1 MKRFKNILYFAD
13 GESAPSPAL
22 QRALRLAD
30 TNGARLTVVDVL
42 EPLDTPGEIASRL
55 NRDLREILAEQR
67 QQVLDELA
75 ETSAHDNTLIYTKV
89 LFGIPFVEVIR
100 AVKLGGYDLV
110 VKSARCPAGLSE
122 RLFGSNDMHLL
133 RKCPCPVWIDRP
145 NAAPHYTHIL
155 AAVDP
160 MAPAGEGCDD
170 QVMSLASSLAVRES
184 ASLSVA
190 HAWHLDG
197 ESMLR
202 HGRLRLDQHARI
214 EPIARDLVGEDRDRH
229 REKLAALLGRYGLSD
244 GDPAVHLVKGE
255 AAPSIRQ
262 LAEQLPADLIVMGT
276 VGRSG
281 IPGFFIGNTAEEVL
295 QTTQASVLAV
305 KPGNFVSPVT

>member
-55 NRDLREILAEQR
+55 NRDLGEILAEQR

-202 HGRLRLDQHARI
+202 HGRLRVPAI
-214 EPIARDLVGEDRDRH
+214 ELQQLLQGAEDRH

>member
-55 NRDLREILAEQR
+55 NRDLGEILAEQR

-110 VKSARCPAGLSE
+110 IKSARCPAGLSE

-202 HGRLRLDQHARI
+202 HGRLRVPAI
-214 EPIARDLVGEDRDRH
+214 ELQQLLQGAEDRH

>member
-202 HGRLRLDQHARI
+202 HGRLRVPAI
-214 EPIARDLVGEDRDRH
+214 ELQQLLQGAEDRH

>member
-55 NRDLREILAEQR
+55 NLDLREILAEQR

-75 ETSAHDNTLIYTKV
+75 ATSAHDNTLIYTKV

-100 AVKLGGYDLV
+100 AVKLGGYDLLI
-110 VKSARCPAGLSE
+110 KSARCPAGLSE

-202 HGRLRLDQHARI
+202 HGRLRVPAI
-214 EPIARDLVGEDRDRH
+214 ELQQLLQGAEDRH
-229 REKLAALLGRYGLSD
+229 REKLAALLGRYGLSA

>member
-55 NRDLREILAEQR
+55 NRDLGEILAEQR

-202 HGRLRLDQHARI
+202 HGRLRVPAI
-214 EPIARDLVGEDRDRH
+214 ELQQLLQGAEDRH

-281 IPGFFIGNTAEEVL
+281 IPGFFIGKTAEEVL

>member
-55 NRDLREILAEQR
+55 NRDLGEILAEQR

-110 VKSARCPAGLSE
+110 IKSARCPAGLSE

-202 HGRLRLDQHARI
+202 HGRLRVPAI
-214 EPIARDLVGEDRDRH
+214 ELQQLLQGAEDRH
-229 REKLAALLGRYGLSD
+229 REKLAALLGRYGLSA

>member
-13 GESAPSPAL
+13 GETAPSPAL
-22 QRALRLAD
+22 QRAFRLAD
-30 TNGARLTVVDVL
+30 TNGARLTLIDVL
-42 EPLDTPGEIASRL
+42 EPLDTPVEIASRL
-55 NRDLREILAEQR
+55 ERDLREILVEQR
-67 QQVLDELA
+67 QQVLDALA
-75 ETSAHDNTLIYTKV
+75 AMHTGDDTLVYTKV

-110 VKSARCPAGLSE
+110 IKSARCPAGLSE

-160 MAPAGEGCDD
+160 MTPADESCDD
-170 QVMSLASSLAVRES
+170 QVMALATSLAGRES
-184 ASLSVA
+184 ASLSVV
-190 HAWHLDG
+190 HAWQLDG

-202 HGRLRLDQHARI
+202 HGRMRMPELELQLLLQGT
-214 EPIARDLVGEDRDRH
+214 EDRH
-229 REKLAALLGRYGLSD
+229 RERLVKVLDGHGLRAD
-244 GDPAVHLVKGE
+244 DPAVHLVKGE
-255 AAPSIRQ
+255 PAPSIRQ

-276 VGRSG
+276 VGRTG

>member
-13 GESAPSPAL
+13 GETAPSPAL
-22 QRALRLAD
+22 HRALRLAE
-30 TNGARLTVVDVL
+30 TNGARLTLIDVL
-42 EPLDTPGEIASRL
+42 EPLDLPNDIAERL
-55 NRDLREILAEQR
+55 GRDLREMLSDQR
-67 QQVLDELA
+67 QQTLDALA
-75 ETSAHDNTLIYTKV
+75 AMYTGDDTLVYTKV

-100 AVKLGGYDLV
+100 AVKIGGYDLV
-110 VKSARCPAGLSE
+110 IKSARCPADLSE
-122 RLFGSNDMHLL
+122 RLFGSNDSHLL
-133 RKCPCPVWIDRP
+133 HQVPCPVWIDRP

-160 MAPAGEGCDD
+160 MTPDQESCDD
-170 QVMSLASSLAVRES
+170 QVMALASSLSGRES
-184 ASLSVA
+184 ASLSVV
-190 HAWHLDG
+190 HAWELDG

-202 HGRLRLDQHARI
+202 HGRLRLPEI
-214 EPIARDLVGEDRDRH
+214 EVQQLLQGAEGRH
-229 REKLAALLGRYGLSD
+229 REKLATLLSRYGLTS

-262 LAEQLPADLIVMGT
+262 LAERLPADLIVMGT

-305 KPGNFVSPVT
+305 KPRNFVSPVT